1 MSISGFI
8 TLVRFFCFMMR
19 RPPRSTLTYTLFPY
33 TTLFLSVIAYL
44 AYPLPVIVVSRIL
57 GVPREDHACLK
68 AWSARLTGALDT
80 GEPEQL
86 ATGDA
91 AAAEISDYMAGLI
104 EARRR
109 TPTDDQIG
117 RASGRE
123 RVWSYV

>member
-1 MSISGFI
+1 MI
-8 TLVRFFCFMMR
+8 R
-19 RPPRSTLTYTLFPY
+19 RPPRATRLYTLAPR
-33 TTLFLSVIAYL
+33 TTPFRSALEGGSTFYVIAHL

-104 EARRR
+104 EARSEERR
-109 TPTDDQIG
+109 VGKECVSTCRSLWPP
-117 RASGRE
+117 
-123 RVWSYV
+123 YH